1 MKRVLFVCTHN
12 SARSQMA
19 EGLLNHRYGGRYE
32 AWSAGT
38 HPGGVSPFAVEVMK
52 EIGIDIS
59 DHTSKSV
66 EQVAR
71 ELGVGIA
78 ASEGDAESAGTIAGM
93 PLDVVVTVC
102 DDAKERCPYVP
113 AREGNV
119 HVGFDDPSAV
129 EGPDDEK
136 RAAFRRVRDEL
147 ADWIDATFG
156 PEGSLASE

>member
-1 MKRVLFVCTHN
+1 MRRVLFVCTHN

-19 EGLLNHRYGGRYE
+19 EGLLNHRHGGRYE

-38 HPGGVSPFAVEVMK
+38 HPSGVSPFAVKVMK

-71 ELGVGIA
+71 ELGMGTAV
-78 ASEGDAESAGTIAGM
+78 SEGDAESAGTIAGM
-93 PLDVVVTVC
+93 PLDMVVTVC

-113 AREGNV
+113 ARKGNV

-129 EGPDDEK
+129 EGTDEEK
-136 RAAFRRVRDEL
+136 RAAFRRVRDAL
-147 ADWIDATFG
+147 ANWIDDTFG
-156 PEGSLASE
+156 AANRG

>member
-32 AWSAGT
+32 AWSAGI
-38 HPGGVSPFAVEVMK
+38 HSGGVSPFAVEVMK

-59 DHTSKSV
+59 DHTKSV

-113 AREGNV
+113 VREG
-119 HVGFDDPSAV
+119 PLRA
-129 EGPDDEK
+129 GPGRK
-136 RAAFRRVRDEL
+136 RARWL
-147 ADWIDATFG
+147 
-156 PEGSLASE
+156 